1 MKVCQLCNVGF
12 SLNKFLLPLV
22 DAQMANGDEV
32 VSVCAD
38 DEYVE
43 EIRNDG
49 YRVVTLPITRGMNPI
64 KHLYSIWRLFLFM
77 RKEQFDL
84 VHVHTPVAA
93 LLGRIAAWLSRVP
106 LIVYTAHGFY
116 FHAGMSSKKRIFFV
130 GLERLA
136 GRVTDLLFTQ
146 SAEDAESAVN
156 ESILPAVRVF
166 AIGNGVD
173 VARFNPTILLENNHI
188 RKELA
193 IPEDVFLV
201 GMIGRQVEEKG
212 IVELLESALAL
223 VGKYDDIYFIIIGDR
238 LSSDHAIDVDEVV
251 QQTKL
256 LLGEKLLLPGMRAD
270 IPELLCAMDLFV
282 LPSWREGMP
291 RTIIEAMMMGL
302 PVIATNIRGSREEVV
317 DGVTGLL
324 VPLRDPD
331 ALSKAIE
338 SLYNDREKGRSMGKA
353 GRERAL
359 EFYDEKKVVEK
370 QIHLI
375 DRFCNLQR

>member
-1 MKVCQLCNVGF
+1 LKVCQLSNVGF

-32 VSVCAD
+32 IAVCAD

-43 EIRNDG
+43 GIRNNG

-64 KHLYSIWRLFLFM
+64 KHLYSICVLFLFM

-116 FHAGMSSKKRIFFV
+116 FHEDMSSIKRSFFV

-146 SAEDAESAVN
+146 SSEDAETAVN
-156 ESILPAVRVF
+156 EWILAADRVF
-166 AIGNGVD
+166 AIGNGID
-173 VARFNPTILLENNHI
+173 VARFNPTILSENSHI

-212 IVELLESALAL
+212 IVELLESARAL
-223 VGKYDDIYFIIIGDR
+223 VGTYDDIYFIIIGDR
-238 LSSDHAIDVDEVV
+238 LSSDHANGVDEVV

-256 LLGEKLLLPGMRAD
+256 LLGKKLLLPGMRAD
-270 IPELLCAMDLFV
+270 IPELLRAMDLFV

-291 RTIIEAMMMGL
+291 RTIIEAMMMRL

-324 VPLRDPD
+324 VPLRDPE
-331 ALSKAIE
+331 ALSKGIV
-338 SLYNDREKGRSMGKA
+338 SLYKDREKGKSMGKA

-359 EFYDEKKVVEK
+359 ELYDEQKVVEK
-370 QIHLI
+370 QIQLI
-375 DRFCNLQR
+375 ERFYYLQR

>member
-212 IVELLESALAL
+212 IVELLESARAL

-338 SLYNDREKGRSMGKA
+338 SLYNDREKGKSMGKA